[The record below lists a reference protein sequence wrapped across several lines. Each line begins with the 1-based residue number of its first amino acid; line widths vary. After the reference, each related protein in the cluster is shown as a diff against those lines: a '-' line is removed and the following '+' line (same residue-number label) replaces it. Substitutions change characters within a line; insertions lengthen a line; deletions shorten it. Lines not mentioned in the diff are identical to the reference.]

1 MTLQVEGF
9 FINIYNRTYIL
20 FVGGYAVNDLERKI
34 YRIIYNMSRFRKN
47 PNMDELKRKT
57 GKDEP
62 TIRKA
67 VKNLM
72 SRNELEWDKEKKEWK
87 F

>member
-1 MTLQVEGF
+1 MT
-9 FINIYNRTYIL
+9 
-20 FVGGYAVNDLERKI
+20 DLERKI

-47 PNMDELKRKT
+47 PTMDDLKRKT
-57 GKDEP
+57 GKDEG

-72 SRNELEWDKEKKEWK
+72 SREELGWDKKKKEWRFK
-87 F
+87 

>member
-1 MTLQVEGF
+1 MT
-9 FINIYNRTYIL
+9 
-20 FVGGYAVNDLERKI
+20 DLERKI

-47 PNMDELKRKT
+47 PTMDDLKRKT
-57 GKDEP
+57 GKDKG

-72 SRNELEWDKEKKEWK
+72 SRNELAWDKDKKRWEFK
-87 F
+87 

>member
-1 MTLQVEGF
+1 MT
-9 FINIYNRTYIL
+9 
-20 FVGGYAVNDLERKI
+20 DLERKI

-47 PNMDELKRKT
+47 PTMDDLKRKT
-57 GKDEP
+57 GKDEVS
-62 TIRKA
+62 IRKA

-72 SRNELEWDKEKKEWK
+72 SRNELEWDKEKREWL